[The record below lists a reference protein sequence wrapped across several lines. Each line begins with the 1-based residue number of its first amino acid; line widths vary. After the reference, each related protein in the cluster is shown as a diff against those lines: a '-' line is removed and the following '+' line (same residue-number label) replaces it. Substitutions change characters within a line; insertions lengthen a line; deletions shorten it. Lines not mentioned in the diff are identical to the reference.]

1 MNEEDMFG
9 VNDLDGD
16 EVIVDAI
23 AEDQIAFDEEVA
35 RKLEAYMKAEIEE
48 EDMIA
53 MEKDEANIDMQKS
66 KAVYGILRE
75 EKEILCKKLKRGTD
89 HPLKLNKEVL
99 FMKRVN
105 IFVDMNTEI
114 VEERLMKT
122 QIEVTEASSKR
133 AKDELEQESAKRQR
147 LEKQDDS
154 AELKRCLEI
163 VSEDDDDVTI
173 KATLLSSKSP
183 TMVDYKIYKEVEV
196 KTAQR

>member
-1 MNEEDMFG
+1 MFG

-23 AEDQIAFDEEVA
+23 AGEEVEQST
-35 RKLEAYMKAEIEE
+35 K
-48 EDMIA
+48 
-53 MEKDEANIDMQKS
+53 
-66 KAVYGILRE
+66 V
-75 EKEILCKKLKRGTD
+75 LKR
-89 HPLKLNKEVL
+89 
-99 FMKRVN
+99 RVN
-105 IFVDMNTEI
+105 IFVDMNIEI

-133 AKDELEQESAKRQR
+133 ARDELEQESAKRQR

-183 TMVDYKIYKEVEV
+183 TMVDYKIYKEGKKSYFKIIRADGNSQSYLTFRKMFKNFNREDLEV
-196 KTAQR
+196 L